1 MEDVG
6 RFGTVSLL
14 DASTGNA
21 ITAFGIDT
29 SPVTFGSDPSCTVR
43 LFYPSISASHAH
55 ITFHDLKAFLVVSG
69 PTGIEVDGC
78 KVYPPSTIP
87 LPNRTEFK
95 LAGKRFM
102 FSYPPKEM
110 RRVLIESPVKP
121 RAVRMSMV
129 ARAVIDSPSPP
140 KGLIKDL
147 GGGECVLLEDIPR
160 PPSPSKGPPS
170 LHKRVL
176 MKNAK
181 QAEDEMEELEVV
193 GRLVAA
199 SDSESEMSI
208 SEGGDQ
214 SESDDEEVAQSEPME
229 NVPSSEADPMD
240 VEMNDEDEVVMPTTP
255 KFAPTARFSF
265 SSRPSLGGGPPQ
277 RCQLPRQPL
286 NFALPVAVPATPQT
300 NAIKKEP
307 AWTTPKRKVVL
318 TAEEKKAISER
329 RRSALVAPDLFFAGR
344 VPGLSPPKKASDNN
358 PFASPTKNGQRST
371 LFGVREEV
379 EEDSRVL
386 LEKMRDAVEDMKMRR
401 AVKAEEGERKVDV
414 RFLRDHTVEAI
425 DVDAEDLTIPKTPV
439 RAASPAKSLL
449 TTPLAA
455 SPSKPALVTPRATSP
470 AKSLWPRATS
480 PTKVVVTPRVYP
492 ELTSLVPTSPIKM
505 IPQSPAK
512 TIPKSPS
519 KTTIGPGSPIKGT
532 FNTPIRAAYPLKRTL
547 STPLALKT
555 PKAAPIIEVKS
566 PLKITWPYRSAE
578 DHEKEQA
585 MEKVEHIIAPVASPV
600 EEVKPIDARGDEPME
615 EELTADKDVVSDVDE
630 MHDEQLESVDE
641 CVTPSPKKRSVKA
654 PTPPPQSDTETE
666 QEQEQELDGPTPK
679 RTVRGKRVRAPSPD
693 ADAEIEE
700 VAPPKKATRGKRA
713 ATPTTEARPTRT
725 RARTRTK
732 TEPDDEKEKA
742 KVTRPRT
749 RAKTE
754 EPEDQVPKKTRGRA
768 KKAVAEVEAAEEE
781 HVEVA
786 PKKGRGRPKKVVEE
800 TTEDDEAAAPLKRT
814 TRGRKM
820 APTVEDKPATRGKKP
835 PSTVSGST
843 SDVEIVGETKPAG
856 KGRKKVD
863 SQEKENPPL
872 AGVKEEEEDAGLG
885 KGARTRTRTR
895 ARTRT

>member
-69 PTGIEVDGC
+69 PSGIEVDGC

-110 RRVLIESPVKP
+110 RRVLIESPIKP
-121 RAVRMSMV
+121 RAIRMSMV
-129 ARAVIDSPSPP
+129 ARAVIDSPQPP
-140 KGLIKDL
+140 RGLIKDL

-193 GRLVAA
+193 GGLVAV
-199 SDSESEMSI
+199 SDSESELSI

-214 SESDDEEVAQSEPME
+214 SESDEEVVPQSEPME
-229 NVPSSEADPMD
+229 NVPSSEAEPMD
-240 VEMNDEDEVVMPTTP
+240 VDMKDEDEDVIPTTP
-255 KFAPTARFSF
+255 KFVPPTARFSF

-277 RCQLPRQPL
+277 KCRIRRPTL
-286 NFALPVAVPATPQT
+286 NFAPPATPQT
-300 NAIKKEP
+300 NTIKKDP

-358 PFASPTKNGQRST
+358 PFASPTKYGQRST
-371 LFGVREEV
+371 LLGVGEEV

-386 LEKMRDAVEDMKMRR
+386 LAKMRDAVEDLKMRR
-401 AVKAEEGERKVDV
+401 AVKAEEVERKVDMRV
-414 RFLRDHTVEAI
+414 LRNQTIEAI
-425 DVDAEDLTIPKTPV
+425 DVDAEDSTIPKTPV
-439 RAASPAKSLL
+439 QAASPAKSLL
-449 TTPLAA
+449 TTPQAA

-470 AKSLWPRATS
+470 AKSLWPRAAS
-480 PTKVVVTPRVYP
+480 PTKVVVTPRVYS
-492 ELTSLVPTSPIKM
+492 ELTSLVPTSPMKI

-512 TIPKSPS
+512 TIPKSRS
-519 KTTIGPGSPIKGT
+519 QVTIEPGSPIKGT

-547 STPLALKT
+547 STPLVPKT
-555 PKAAPIIEVKS
+555 PKAAPSAEVKS
-566 PLKITWPYRSAE
+566 PLKITWPYRNAE

-585 MEKVEHIIAPVASPV
+585 MEKVEHIIAPVISLV
-600 EEVKPIDARGDEPME
+600 EEVTPSDARGDEPME
-615 EELTADKDVVSDVDE
+615 EETTADRDVVSDADE
-630 MHDEQLESVDE
+630 VHDEQLESVDE
-641 CVTPSPKKRSVKA
+641 CVTPSPKKRTVKV
-654 PTPPPQSDTETE
+654 PTPPPQSDTEPEPE

-679 RTVRGKRVRAPSPD
+679 RTVRGKRVRTPSRD
-693 ADAEIEE
+693 ADVEMEE

-732 TEPDDEKEKA
+732 TEPDDDKEKA
-742 KVTRPRT
+742 KLTRPRT

-754 EPEDQVPKKTRGRA
+754 EPEDEVPKKTRGRA
-768 KKAVAEVEAAEEE
+768 KKAAAEVETEEE
-781 HVEVA
+781 ERVEVA

-800 TTEDDEAAAPLKRT
+800 TTEDDETAAPLKRT
-814 TRGRKM
+814 TRGRKTTP
-820 APTVEDKPATRGKKP
+820 AIEDKPATRGKKP
-835 PSTVSGST
+835 SSTVSGST
-843 SDVEIVGETKPAG
+843 SDVEIVGETKPAR
-856 KGRKKVD
+856 KVRKKVD
-863 SQEKENPPL
+863 KQEKENPPL

-885 KGARTRTRTR
+885 KGARTRTRSR

>member
-6 RFGTVSLL
+6 RFGIVSLL

-110 RRVLIESPVKP
+110 RRVLIESPIKP

-129 ARAVIDSPSPP
+129 ARAVIDSPQPP
-140 KGLIKDL
+140 RGLIKDL

-193 GRLVAA
+193 GGLVAV
-199 SDSESEMSI
+199 SDSESELSI

-214 SESDDEEVAQSEPME
+214 SESDEEEVPQSEPME
-229 NVPSSEADPMD
+229 NVPSSEAEPMD
-240 VEMNDEDEVVMPTTP
+240 VDVKDEDEDVIPTTP
-255 KFAPTARFSF
+255 KFAPAARFSF

-277 RCQLPRQPL
+277 RCQIPRQPF
-286 NFALPVAVPATPQT
+286 NFALPATPQT
-300 NAIKKEP
+300 NTIKKEP

-358 PFASPTKNGQRST
+358 PFTSPTKYGQRSA

-386 LEKMRDAVEDMKMRR
+386 LEKMRDAVEDLKMRR
-401 AVKAEEGERKVDV
+401 AVKAEEGERKVDM
-414 RFLRDHTVEAI
+414 RFLKDQTVEAI
-425 DVDAEDLTIPKTPV
+425 DVDVEDLTISKTPV

-449 TTPLAA
+449 TTPLVA

-470 AKSLWPRATS
+470 AKSLWPRAAS
-480 PTKVVVTPRVYP
+480 PIKVVVTPQVYP
-492 ELTSLVPTSPIKM
+492 ELTSLVPTSPMKI
-505 IPQSPAK
+505 IPQSPTK

-519 KTTIGPGSPIKGT
+519 KVTIGPGSPIKGT

-555 PKAAPIIEVKS
+555 PKAASTAEVKS
-566 PLKITWPYRSAE
+566 PLKITWPYRNTE

-585 MEKVEHIIAPVASPV
+585 TEKVEHIIAPVISLV
-600 EEVKPIDARGDEPME
+600 EEATPIDARGDEPMQE
-615 EELTADKDVVSDVDE
+615 ERTADKDVVSDVDE

-641 CVTPSPKKRSVKA
+641 CVTPSPKKPSLKA
-654 PTPPPQSDTETE
+654 PTPLPQSDTEP
-666 QEQEQELDGPTPK
+666 EQELDGPTPK
-679 RTVRGKRVRAPSPD
+679 RTVRGKGVRTTNRSVD
-693 ADAEIEE
+693 VEMEE

-725 RARTRTK
+725 RTRTRTK
-732 TEPDDEKEKA
+732 TEPNDDKEKT
-742 KVTRPRT
+742 KLTRSRT

-754 EPEDQVPKKTRGRA
+754 EPEDEIPKKTRGRA
-768 KKAVAEVEAAEEE
+768 KKAAAEVEAEEE
-781 HVEVA
+781 ERVEVA

-800 TTEDDEAAAPLKRT
+800 TTEDDETTTPLKRT
-814 TRGRKM
+814 TRGRKTTP
-820 APTVEDKPATRGKKP
+820 AVEDKPATRGKKP
-835 PSTVSGST
+835 SSTVSGST
-843 SDVEIVGETKPAG
+843 SDVEIVGETKPAR

-863 SQEKENPPL
+863 NQEKENPPL

-885 KGARTRTRTR
+885 KGARTRTRSR
-895 ARTRT
+895 GRTRT

>member
-1 MEDVG
+1 MEDIG

-21 ITAFGIDT
+21 ITTFGIDT
-29 SPVTFGSDPSCTVR
+29 SPVTFGSDPNCTVR

-129 ARAVIDSPSPP
+129 ARAVIDSPQPP
-140 KGLIKDL
+140 RGLIKDL
-147 GGGECVLLEDIPR
+147 GGGECVLLEDILR

-193 GRLVAA
+193 GGLVAV

-208 SEGGDQ
+208 SEVGDQ
-214 SESDDEEVAQSEPME
+214 SESDEEEVPQSEAMD
-229 NVPSSEADPMD
+229 NIPSSEAEPMD
-240 VEMNDEDEVVMPTTP
+240 VDMNDEDDVVTPTTP
-255 KFAPTARFSF
+255 KFAPAARFSF

-286 NFALPVAVPATPQT
+286 NFALPVVVPATPQT
-300 NAIKKEP
+300 NAIRKEP

-358 PFASPTKNGQRST
+358 PFASPTKKGQRST
-371 LFGVREEV
+371 LFGVKEEV

-401 AVKAEEGERKVDV
+401 AVKAEEVERKVDM
-414 RFLRDHTVEAI
+414 RFLRDQTVDAI
-425 DVDAEDLTIPKTPV
+425 DVDAVDLTIPKTPV
-439 RAASPAKSLL
+439 RAVSPAKPLS
-449 TTPLAA
+449 TTSLAA

-492 ELTSLVPTSPIKM
+492 ELTSLVPTSPIKI
-505 IPQSPAK
+505 IPQPLAK

-519 KTTIGPGSPIKGT
+519 KTTIEPGSPIKGT

-555 PKAAPIIEVKS
+555 PKAAPVMEVKS
-566 PLKITWPYRSAE
+566 PLKITWPYRNAE

-585 MEKVEHIIAPVASPV
+585 MEKVEHIIALVTSPV
-600 EEVKPIDARGDEPME
+600 GDAPPIDARGDELME
-615 EELTADKDVVSDVDE
+615 EEPTADKDVSEKV
-630 MHDEQLESVDE
+630 HDEQLESVDE
-641 CVTPSPKKRSVKA
+641 CVTPSPKKCLVKA

-666 QEQEQELDGPTPK
+666 HEQEQELDEPTPK
-679 RTVRGKRVRAPSPD
+679 RTVRGKRVRTPSRD
-693 ADAEIEE
+693 VDAEIEE
-700 VAPPKKATRGKRA
+700 VAPPKKAIRGKRA

-725 RARTRTK
+725 RTRTRTK
-732 TEPDDEKEKA
+732 TEPDDEKEKT
-742 KVTRPRT
+742 KLTRTRT

-754 EPEDQVPKKTRGRA
+754 EPEDEIPKKTRGRA
-768 KKAVAEVEAAEEE
+768 KKAAAEVEAEEE
-781 HVEVA
+781 MHVEVA

-814 TRGRKM
+814 MRGCKTT
-820 APTVEDKPATRGKKP
+820 PSVEDKPATRWKKP
-835 PSTVSGST
+835 SSTVSGST
-843 SDVEIVGETKPAG
+843 SDVEIVGETKPVR

-872 AGVKEEEEDAGLG
+872 AEVKEEAEEDAGLG
-885 KGARTRTRTR
+885 KGARTRSRTR

>member
-69 PTGIEVDGC
+69 PTGIEVDSC

-110 RRVLIESPVKP
+110 RRALIESPVKP

-193 GRLVAA
+193 GGLVAV

-214 SESDDEEVAQSEPME
+214 SESDEEEVPQSEPME
-229 NVPSSEADPMD
+229 NVPSSEAEPMD
-240 VEMNDEDEVVMPTTP
+240 VDLNDEDEVVMPTTP

-277 RCQLPRQPL
+277 RCRLPRQPL

-401 AVKAEEGERKVDV
+401 AMKAEAGERKVDM
-414 RFLRDHTVEAI
+414 RFLRDQTVEAI

-439 RAASPAKSLL
+439 RATSPAKSLL
-449 TTPLAA
+449 TTPPPA

-470 AKSLWPRATS
+470 TKSLWPRATS

-492 ELTSLVPTSPIKM
+492 ELTSLVPTSPIKI

-547 STPLALKT
+547 STPLGLKT
-555 PKAAPIIEVKS
+555 PKAAPITEVKS
-566 PLKITWPYRSAE
+566 PLKITWPYRSTE

-600 EEVKPIDARGDEPME
+600 EEARPIDTRGEAPME
-615 EELTADKDVVSDVDE
+615 EEPTADKDIVSDVDE
-630 MHDEQLESVDE
+630 MHDEQPESVDE
-641 CVTPSPKKRSVKA
+641 CVTPSPKKRSVQCKA

-666 QEQEQELDGPTPK
+666 QELDEPTPK
-679 RTVRGKRVRAPSPD
+679 RTTRGKRVRTPSPD
-693 ADAEIEE
+693 ADVEIKE
-700 VAPPKKATRGKRA
+700 VTPPKKATRGKRA
-713 ATPTTEARPTRT
+713 ATPSTEARPTRT

-742 KVTRPRT
+742 KLTRPRT

-754 EPEDQVPKKTRGRA
+754 EPEDEVPKKTRGRA
-768 KKAVAEVEAAEEE
+768 KKAAAEVEAEEEE
-781 HVEVA
+781 HIEVA

-800 TTEDDEAAAPLKRT
+800 TTEDDEAAVPLKRT
-814 TRGRKM
+814 TRGRK
-820 APTVEDKPATRGKKP
+820 ATPTVEDKPATRGKKP
-835 PSTVSGST
+835 SSTVSGST
-843 SDVEIVGETKPAG
+843 SDVEIVGETKPAR

-872 AGVKEEEEDAGLG
+872 AGVKEEEEDGGLG